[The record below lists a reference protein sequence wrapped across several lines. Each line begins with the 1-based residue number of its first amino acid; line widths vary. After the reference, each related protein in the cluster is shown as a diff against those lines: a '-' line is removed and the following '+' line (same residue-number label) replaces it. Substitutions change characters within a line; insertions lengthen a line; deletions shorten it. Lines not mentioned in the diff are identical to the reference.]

1 MNRVNSVLADKT
13 EIWLLDCCALRSYE
27 VFSAVMERMDTVRR
41 EKVAACERQEDRLLR
56 LGVGALAAALMHC
69 HGLDPAR
76 LIFDGSG
83 KPVVQGGGGYISL
96 SHAGRW
102 AMAGFSDAPIGVDV
116 ELCRADEWGIAK
128 HFFSPVEQ
136 HLVASA
142 AEPEACFWRLWSRKE
157 CLIKRD
163 GLRELRELSVAEDPV
178 NGRFWE
184 WPLDGYSCVACIEGE
199 RRPLFRILGAED
211 ILNYLP

>member
-1 MNRVNSVLADKT
+1 MNRANRVPMDET
-13 EIWLLDCCALRSYE
+13 EIWLLDCCELRSDE
-27 VFSAVMERMDTVRR
+27 VFSAVMERVDVMRR
-41 EKVAACERQEDRLLR
+41 EKVVACERQEDRLLR
-56 LGVGALAAALMHC
+56 LGVGALAAALMHR

-76 LIFDGSG
+76 LLFEGSG
-83 KPVVQGGGGYISL
+83 KPVVQGGGGCISL

-102 AMAGFSDAPIGVDV
+102 AMAGLSDAPIGVDV
-116 ELCRADEWGIAK
+116 ELWRADEWGIAK
-128 HFFSPVEQ
+128 HFFSPAEQ
-136 HLVASA
+136 RLVASA

-184 WPLDGYSCVACIEGE
+184 WPLEGYSCVACVERE
-199 RRPLFRILGAED
+199 RRPSFRILEVED